1 MIFRQKSLRDR
12 NTTEP
17 TYIGGTLQQA
27 WCLFSWIIRIGFIEK
42 KKLFIESA
50 ICLLRFIEISNVQE
64 KARNL
69 QQKSLINKMNLLLNM
84 TQDEFFDRLKE
95 CFAEALFA
103 PNPDEGVIAKKHYVY
118 GLQGLCNLLGCST
131 ATASRIKRSGV
142 IDAAISQV
150 GKIIVVDADLALDL
164 IKTKKPHKK
173 GYNK

>member
-1 MIFRQKSLRDR
+1 MD
-12 NTTEP
+12 
-17 TYIGGTLQQA
+17 TL
-27 WCLFSWIIRIGFIEK
+27 LGFIENK
-42 KKLFIESA
+42 NLFIESA
-50 ICLLRFIEISNVQE
+50 IYLLRLIEILNTQE
-64 KARNL
+64 KDRTSQQNL
-69 QQKSLINKMNLLLNM
+69 LISIMNMLLNM

-103 PNPDEGVIAKKHYVY
+103 PNPDEGVKVKKHYVY
-118 GLQGLCNLLGCST
+118 GLQGLCDLLGCST

-164 IKTKKPHKK
+164 IKAKKPHKRQ

>member
-1 MIFRQKSLRDR
+1 MIFRQKSLRNR

-17 TYIGGTLQQA
+17 TYIGGTMQQA
-27 WCLFSWIIRIGFIEK
+27 WCLFSWIAHLGFIEK

-50 ICLLRFIEISNVQE
+50 IYLLRFIEISNIQE

-69 QQKSLINKMNLLLNM
+69 QQNSNLNSMNMLLNM
-84 TQDEFFDRLKE
+84 TQDEFFNRLKE

-103 PNPDEGVIAKKHYVY
+103 PNPDEGVKVKKHYVY
-118 GLQGLCNLLGCST
+118 GLQGLCDLLGCST

-150 GKIIVVDADLALDL
+150 GKIIIIDADLAIDL
-164 IKTKKPHKK
+164 LNTRKKTHHRW
-173 GYNK
+173 NK

>member
-1 MIFRQKSLRDR
+1 M
-12 NTTEP
+12 
-17 TYIGGTLQQA
+17 
-27 WCLFSWIIRIGFIEK
+27 
-42 KKLFIESA
+42 
-50 ICLLRFIEISNVQE
+50 
-64 KARNL
+64 
-69 QQKSLINKMNLLLNM
+69 KMLLNM

-103 PNPDEGVIAKKHYVY
+103 PNPDEGVKVKKHYVY

-164 IKTKKPHKK
+164 IKAKKPHKRQ

>member
-1 MIFRQKSLRDR
+1 M
-12 NTTEP
+12 
-17 TYIGGTLQQA
+17 QQA
-27 WCLFSWIIRIGFIEK
+27 WCLFSWIICIGFIEK

-69 QQKSLINKMNLLLNM
+69 QQKSLINKMNMLLNM

-95 CFAEALFA
+95 CFAEAFFA
-103 PNPDEGVIAKKHYVY
+103 PNPDEGVKVKKHYVY

-164 IKTKKPHKK
+164 IKAKKPHKR
-173 GYNK
+173 

>member
-1 MIFRQKSLRDR
+1 MIFRQKSLRNR
-12 NTTEP
+12 RMSEP
-17 TYIGGTLQQA
+17 TYDIGTMHRA
-27 WCLFSWIIRIGFIEK
+27 WCLFCRITLLGFIENK
-42 KKLFIESA
+42 NLFIESA
-50 ICLLRFIEISNVQE
+50 IYLLRLIEILNTQE
-64 KARNL
+64 KDRTSQQNL
-69 QQKSLINKMNLLLNM
+69 LISIMNMLLNM

-103 PNPDEGVIAKKHYVY
+103 PNPDEGVKIKKHYVY

-164 IKTKKPHKK
+164 LNTRKKSYHRR
-173 GYNK
+173 NK